1 MTALHGA
8 GPQTAGMLR
17 ICKGQEERHV
27 WPVHLSGWLA
37 IGWRVVGAK
46 EPGAKGDLGPVDDG
60 SGSTVAALAEE
71 LDHEAAGDAKTAS
84 TRSKRGRRS
93 REELNP
99 EAAAD
104 AAPLP
109 QLSAAAEQDAPL
121 TALPEGL
128 LDDPLI

>member
-8 GPQTAGMLR
+8 GSQTAGMLR
-17 ICKGQEERHV
+17 ISKGPEERHV
-27 WPVHLSGWLA
+27 WPVHLPGWLA
-37 IGWRVVGAK
+37 FGWRVVGAK
-46 EPGAKGDLGPVDDG
+46 APAATRDIRITEQGSEPT
-60 SGSTVAALAEE
+60 SAALPSEPE
-71 LDHEAAGDAKTAS
+71 HEGAGDARTAS
-84 TRSKRGRRS
+84 ARGKRSRKT

-109 QLSAAAEQDAPL
+109 QPSAPAEQDAPL
-121 TALPEGL
+121 SALPEGL

>member
-1 MTALHGA
+1 MTPLHGA

-46 EPGAKGDLGPVDDG
+46 QPTALEGLGAMEEG
-60 SGSTVAALAEE
+60 SGSTAAALAQE
-71 LDHEAAGDAKTAS
+71 LEHEAAGDAKPVS
-84 TRSKRGRRS
+84 TRGKRGRRS
-93 REELNP
+93 REELTP

-109 QLSAAAEQDAPL
+109 EPIAPAEQDAPL

>member
-1 MTALHGA
+1 MTALHGG

-17 ICKGQEERHV
+17 ISKGQEERHV
-27 WPVHLSGWLA
+27 WPVHLPGWLA

-46 EPGAKGDLGPVDDG
+46 APAATADTRITQEG
-60 SGSTVAALAEE
+60 SGATTAALPSEPE
-71 LDHEAAGDAKTAS
+71 HEAAGDARTAS
-84 TRSKRGRRS
+84 ARGKRSRKS

-99 EAAAD
+99 EAAAG

-109 QLSAAAEQDAPL
+109 QPSAHEEQDAPL
-121 TALPEGL
+121 SALPEGL

>member
-1 MTALHGA
+1 MAALQGA
-8 GPQTAGMLR
+8 GPQIAGMLR

-27 WPVHLSGWLA
+27 WPVHLPGWLA
-37 IGWRVVGAK
+37 IGWRVAGAK
-46 EPGAKGDLGPVDDG
+46 QPTALHDLGAVVEG
-60 SGSTVAALAEE
+60 SGSTAAALAQE
-71 LDHEAAGDAKTAS
+71 LEPETAGDAKTAS

-93 REELNP
+93 REELAP
-99 EAAAD
+99 GAAAD

-109 QLSAAAEQDAPL
+109 QPGAAAEQDVPL

>member
-1 MTALHGA
+1 MAALHGA

-37 IGWRVVGAK
+37 IGWRVVGPK
-46 EPGAKGDLGPVDDG
+46 ETGAKGNLGPVEDG

-71 LDHEAAGDAKTAS
+71 LEQEAAGDAKPTS

-99 EAAAD
+99 EAEAD
-104 AAPLP
+104 A
-109 QLSAAAEQDAPL
+109 
-121 TALPEGL
+121 ALPEGL